1 VVQTYQKQLNFV
13 VMIINF
19 YKMESKDEKSAVN
32 GTAKIKAKRTPV
44 SELSHKDFISRA
56 KKLSKEYRVTSDKKF
71 KLKDFPTYVN
81 AELGKEE
88 KPMAQQVLQLG
99 VQALSEMQ
107 DKLYAQDKWSL
118 LVIFQA
124 MDAAGKDGAI
134 KHVMSGINPQGCEVT
149 SFKAP
154 SAEELDHDFLWR
166 CIKRMPERG
175 RIGIFNRS
183 YYEEVLVV
191 RVHEAILRAQKLPEK
206 LITESIWDDR
216 LKDIKNF
223 ESYLNNNGILIVKIF
238 LNVSKKEQK
247 KRFLDRIDRPEKN
260 WKFSNSDL
268 AERQFWKQYMAAYED
283 LIKKTATERSPW
295 YVIPSDNKPY
305 ARIVIASAILHA
317 LDSMKLDYPQ
327 VSEDQLQELQRLK
340 QELLT
345 EK

>member
-1 VVQTYQKQLNFV
+1 MLT
-13 VMIINF
+13 NF
-19 YKMESKDEKSAVN
+19 YKMESKVEKSAVV

-71 KLKDFPTYVN
+71 KLKDFPTSVKT
-81 AELGKEE
+81 EFGKEE
-88 KPMAQQVLQLG
+88 KPLAQQALQLG
-99 VQALSEMQ
+99 VQALGEMQ

-149 SFKAP
+149 AFKAP

-166 CIKRMPERG
+166 CIKHMPERG

-191 RVHEAILRAQKLPEK
+191 RVHEGILKAQKLPEK
-206 LITESIWDDR
+206 LVTETIWDDR
-216 LKDIKNF
+216 LNDIRNF
-223 ESYLNNNGILIVKIF
+223 ETYLNNNGILLVKIF

-247 KRFLDRIDRPEKN
+247 QRFLERIDKPEKN
-260 WKFSNSDL
+260 WKFSSADMN
-268 AERQFWKQYMAAYED
+268 ERKYWKQYMAAYEEM
-283 LIKKTATERSPW
+283 IKKTASEKSPW
-295 YVIPSDNKPY
+295 YVVPADNKPY
-305 ARIVIASAILHA
+305 ARVVVASAILHA
-317 LDSMKLDYPQ
+317 LDSMKLAYPEVGPEQ
-327 VSEDQLQELQRLK
+327 VAELQRLK
-340 QELLT
+340 QELLM